1 MTTLNGRSAVHIS
14 CMMVMVMMAL
24 MAMIATAS
32 PSAWAPAQVSP
43 SASLFSRPFDD
54 HHREGVGQHAEI
66 HPPDMVEDYSIWD
79 PAPRSGGGDY
89 APIPHAE

>member
-1 MTTLNGRSAVHIS
+1 MTTLNGRSVVHIS

-32 PSAWAPAQVSP
+32 PSAWAPAQVSS